1 MSTAVYGNT
10 LYFRV
15 SFRVLNNHGHTD
27 MKRSL
32 TDAAI
37 RKLKPLDKPYKK
49 GDGGG
54 LYLYVTPA
62 GAFSWRYNFKIDG
75 REVTLTIG
83 QYPAVTLDKARD
95 EHNKARVLVMK
106 GIDPR
111 QAKVTQEKRFS
122 DYAREMLE
130 TQDLA
135 PATLSKKL
143 LRMEKYLFPVL
154 DRKPPESI
162 TAVDLLNLLKPI
174 SVENG
179 TRETAVRLATYCR
192 QVFDTMLALQL
203 IENNPAESVARL
215 LPKPP
220 QHVAHAHLTDQSQL
234 GEVLRGI
241 DAYKG
246 DYSVAQA
253 LKFAPLVFL
262 RPHNVRFLKWDHV
275 NLDERIILIPAAEM
289 KMNRSHKVPL
299 SDQAVAILKDMR
311 RISGSGELV
320 FPGRNGAISENTL
333 NQALKRITGGKSVL
347 TSHGLRHTAST
358 FLNEQ
363 GFGSDAIELQMAHV
377 NKDRIRATYNKA
389 ELMPE
394 RIRLMQSW
402 SDFLDHLKEPQN
414 VIHGR
419 FGKSA

>member
-1 MSTAVYGNT
+1 
-10 LYFRV
+10 
-15 SFRVLNNHGHTD
+15 

-32 TDAAI
+32 TDPAI
-37 RKLKPLDKPYKK
+37 RKLKPKDKPFKK

-54 LYLYVTPA
+54 LYLFVTPA
-62 GAFSWRYNFKIDG
+62 GSLIWRFDFKIDG
-75 REVTLTIG
+75 KAATLTIG
-83 QYPAVTLDKARD
+83 QYPAVTLAQAR
-95 EHNKARVLVMK
+95 ETHEEARTLVLQ

-111 QAKVTQEKRFS
+111 QAKTNKEKRFS

-135 PATLSKKL
+135 PATLNKKL

-154 DRKPPESI
+154 DRKPPETI
-162 TAVDLLNLLKPI
+162 TAVDLLNLIKPI
-174 SVENG
+174 AQSG
-179 TRETAVRLATYCR
+179 TRETAIRLAAYCR

-246 DYSVAQA
+246 DCSVAQA

-289 KMNRSHKVPL
+289 KMNRPHKVPL

-320 FPGRNGAISENTL
+320 FQGRRGALSENTL
-333 NQALKRITGGKSVL
+333 NGALKRITGGRGIL

-358 FLNEQ
+358 LLNEQ

-394 RIRLMQSW
+394 RIRMMQSW
-402 SDFLDHLKEPQN
+402 ADFLDDLKQPQN